1 MSETTTNT
9 TEQKPQQ
16 SSSSLGTGAMTLLL
30 FIIFMLIFVLW
41 FNPDKKNDA
50 EQQKAVQKQLSDRIT
65 VLEDAMKDI
74 QLRGAKIRTPVVALN
89 QPGLQYIGSD
99 FFVAGLK
106 GEEEEGGLRVSGT
119 LINSSYL
126 TFQRARFQ
134 LDKGKAF
141 SFGLELVGPGEGAAF
156 NVLLPEAKLEDGAV
170 SISFMGGGVSYR
182 QSQMATVNTEE

>member
-1 MSETTTNT
+1 MSETTNN
-9 TEQKPQQ
+9 TEQQTKQN
-16 SSSSLGTGAMTLLL
+16 SSLGTGAMTLLL
-30 FIIFMLIFVLW
+30 FIIFLLIFILW
-41 FNPDKKNDA
+41 FNPNKKTNA
-50 EQQKAVQKQLSDRIT
+50 EEQKAVMKQMGDRIT
-65 VLEDAMKDI
+65 ALEDAMKEI
-74 QLRGAKIRTPVVALN
+74 QMNGAKIRTPVVALN

-106 GEEEEGGLRVSGT
+106 GVEEETGLRVSGT

-134 LDKGKAF
+134 LDKDKAY

-156 NVLLPEAKLEDGAV
+156 NVLLPEAKLEDGSV

-182 QSQMATVNTEE
+182 QSQMATVNSDEE